1 MGKSEDVPKI
11 QIGESENYTKKFPW
25 QTFSSEMNEKE
36 KKNMQ
41 SQKIERNSFLLGRP

>member
-1 MGKSEDVPKI
+1 MDKSEDVPKI

-36 KKNMQ
+36 KKKYIKPKN
-41 SQKIERNSFLLGRP
+41 